1 MGAESSVGGMALPTI
16 KSQKVKA
23 MQTRLPQTTL
33 VILALLLGAAALVLG
48 LVNLGEEDDQQPREL
63 TLGLVEKEDA
73 FKFSDIA
80 PKAKSEEDISAGDS
94 FVFSG
99 DVSGARKGRLVGAC
113 GVADDGE
120 PTCHATYTFD
130 DGQVTVA
137 GAPDFSQQAE
147 SFDMTVTGGS
157 GAYEAASGQVRVT
170 ENDRAQHDM
179 TLLLPEPN

>member
-1 MGAESSVGGMALPTI
+1 MALPTI
-16 KSQKVKA
+16 RSQKVKA
-23 MQTRLPQTTL
+23 MQTRLPQTML
-33 VILALLLGAAALVLG
+33 AILALLLGAAALVLG
-48 LVNLGEEDDQQPREL
+48 LVNLGEEKGEHRREL

-73 FKFSDIA
+73 FKFSDVA
-80 PKAKSEEDISAGDS
+80 PKAESEEDVSAGDS

-113 GVADDGE
+113 AVADDGE

-137 GAPDFSQQAE
+137 GVPDFSQQAE

-157 GAYEAASGQVRVT
+157 GVYQGASGQVSVT
-170 ENDRAQHDM
+170 EDDQARHEM
-179 TLLLPEPN
+179 TLLLAHRG